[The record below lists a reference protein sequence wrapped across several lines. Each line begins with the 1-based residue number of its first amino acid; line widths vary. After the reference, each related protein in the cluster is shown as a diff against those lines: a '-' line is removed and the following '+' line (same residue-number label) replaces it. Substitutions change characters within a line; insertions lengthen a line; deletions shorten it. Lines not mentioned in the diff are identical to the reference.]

1 MVLMQST
8 LEERLQIHLLWTHK
22 DLVHVCDLFGEG
34 VIVYRGIKKEE
45 GEGEVGGG
53 MEKAGVG

>member
-1 MVLMQST
+1 MQST
-8 LEERLQIHLLWTHK
+8 LEERLQVHLLWTHK
-22 DLVHVCDLFGEG
+22 DLVHVGDLFGEG

-45 GEGEVGGG
+45 GGGEGGGG